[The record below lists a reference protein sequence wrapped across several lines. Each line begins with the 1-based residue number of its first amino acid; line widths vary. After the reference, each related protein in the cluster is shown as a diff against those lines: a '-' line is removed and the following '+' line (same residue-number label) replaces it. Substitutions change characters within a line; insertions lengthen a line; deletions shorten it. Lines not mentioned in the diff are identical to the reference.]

1 MTNIY
6 RSSEESLQL
15 LWDRVRQKDDAIKES
30 LVKNRCSEPL
40 NASIFNRLSED
51 EIILCLNYDGLYGIN
66 NVNSYLQG
74 HNPNRGIVIGI
85 STFKVGDPILF
96 NEKTRFAP
104 LIYNNLKGRIIDI
117 KEKKD
122 SVLFSIEIER
132 VINSFDAS
140 GYDFELL
147 EPLHDDCSL
156 IRFSVSKYRS
166 TDDDQDNP
174 HEAPFQIA
182 YAVSIHK
189 AQGLEF
195 DSVKIVISNE
205 VEDQISHNIFYTAIT
220 RAKKILKIYWSP
232 EVEEK
237 VLQNLEIRNVGKDV
251 NLLRKLYKI

>member
-1 MTNIY
+1 M
-6 RSSEESLQL
+6 
-15 LWDRVRQKDDAIKES
+15 
-30 LVKNRCSEPL
+30 
-40 NASIFNRLSED
+40 
-51 EIILCLNYDGLYGIN
+51 
-66 NVNSYLQG
+66 QG

-174 HEAPFQIA
+174 YEAPFQIA